1 MTLTDPVPREAVLV
15 VNAHSRRGRDL
26 FREAKEKLEA
36 AGISLRAAHAVRRP
50 KELIPTMRRAVKSGV
65 PLVIV
70 GGGAGSLSCTVDDV
84 VDRACAFALL
94 DWKRVAS
101 GKSVA
106 VRVDLGGGRVIKKKT
121 R

>member
-36 AGISLRAAHAVRRP
+36 AGISLRAAHAVRHP
-50 KELIPTMRRAVKSGV
+50 KELIPTMPRAVKSGV

-84 VDRACAFALL
+84 VDSDCVFALL
-94 DWKRVAS
+94 QLGPAHSFARTERMSRV
-101 GKSVA
+101 
-106 VRVDLGGGRVIKKKT
+106 
-121 R
+121 